1 MCIDGHI
8 GAPGPVVRES
18 RAAGPLGGSHL
29 YRVHPACSVEQVV
42 QCGQVCPGSFSCC
55 AFCTAPTAFVQPA
68 GPLWAAL
75 CSHCSAFM
83 VFSTGAHG
91 CYCLLGGMTMI
102 MMSGTVPLTCDMIRF
117 EKCFQS
123 VCSACRTG
131 FWALAASVNG
141 HGVFARLSLH
151 ALLPNASPFGVWW
164 L

>member
-1 MCIDGHI
+1 M
-8 GAPGPVVRES
+8 AKLVRQVQ
-18 RAAGPLGGSHL
+18 LFGSH
-29 YRVHPACSVEQVV
+29 EQLDLLVAAICIECTRLAALSRWCNAARCV
-42 QCGQVCPGSFSCC
+42 PGHFL
-55 AFCTAPTAFVQPA
+55 AAPLCTAPTAFVQPA

-75 CSHCSAFM
+75 CSHSSAFM

-131 FWALAASVNG
+131 FWTLAAIVNG

-151 ALLPNASPFGVWW
+151 ALLPNASPFKVWW